1 MNMRKFTPMKTTRTH
16 KAFTLIEILI
26 VVGILALLMGLT
38 TQMLSTVSANQGR
51 AKARTDMALI
61 ASALESFASKYG
73 GYPRVNAGSDEKKAA
88 ADLYKCLAG
97 KMVLR
102 VDDGQIIMS
111 DVGTARKPVLEV
123 SKLTIAD
130 PTDQFAQ
137 NVDPEKN
144 GVYFCDPWSEPYLY
158 FFDTTSY
165 VTNEENTSWRSPS
178 FVLLSKGADT
188 KAVDVKNMY
197 TSGIIPNDD
206 DYRMPE
212 QNIDNILYGRDD

>member
-1 MNMRKFTPMKTTRTH
+1 MRKFTRTR

-61 ASALESFASKYG
+61 ASALESFAGRYG
-73 GYPRVNAGSDEKKAA
+73 GYPRVNASGDEKKAA
-88 ADLYKCLAG
+88 ASIYKCLAG

-102 VDDGQIIMS
+102 VDDGQITMS
-111 DVGTARKPVLEV
+111 DVGANRKPLLDV
-123 SKLTIAD
+123 SKLTICD
-130 PTDQFAQ
+130 PNDPYAQ
-137 NVDPEKN
+137 NVDTEKN
-144 GVYFCDPWSEPYLY
+144 GVYFCDPWNEPYLY

-178 FVLLSKGADT
+178 FILMSKGADT
-188 KAVDVKNMY
+188 KAEDVKGMY
-197 TSGIIPNDD
+197 TSGIIPNDE

-212 QNIDNILYGRDD
+212 QNLDNILHGRDD